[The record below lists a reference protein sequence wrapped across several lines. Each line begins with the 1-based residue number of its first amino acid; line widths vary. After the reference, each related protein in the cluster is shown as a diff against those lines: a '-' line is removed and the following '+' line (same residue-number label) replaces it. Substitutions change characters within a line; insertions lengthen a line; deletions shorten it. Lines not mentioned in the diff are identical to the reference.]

1 MEALIKLN
9 INDLSTDFI
18 NKLKALFPGVDVE
31 IKLNKDSDE
40 TAFILSNP
48 AFANELR
55 QRIAEVE
62 NNKEPL
68 IIVNESEL
76 L

>member
-31 IKLNKDSDE
+31 IKLNTDSDE